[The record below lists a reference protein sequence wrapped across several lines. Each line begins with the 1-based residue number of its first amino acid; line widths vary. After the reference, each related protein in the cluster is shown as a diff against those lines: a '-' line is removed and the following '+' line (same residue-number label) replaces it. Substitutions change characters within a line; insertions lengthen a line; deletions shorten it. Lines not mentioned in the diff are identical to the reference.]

1 MSIDIGFRAPSETP
15 STPSVDT
22 LVALAD
28 PGIVDEVTGRDR
40 AADTELGGDHD
51 RDRTVHRGRRIRRE
65 LLRRPGFLLGLL
77 YVGLAIASAFVP
89 ILFTRTDPNATVP
102 ADKLLPPSL
111 DHLFG
116 TDDLGRDLFSRMIHG
131 SALSIEA
138 TLIAIGIAVVAGL
151 LLGVVSG
158 FARRWV
164 DVVLM
169 RFVDVLL
176 AIPALLLSLAI
187 VTALGFGTTNVA
199 IAVGVGM
206 TPGFARITRAEVL
219 RVKTLP
225 YIEAARGGG
234 ASWLRVVRRHVL
246 PNSWGP
252 VLVLAVLDFGTAI
265 LAVSSLSFL
274 GFGAPPPQSEW
285 GSLVANGRTYLI
297 TSPWLTLLPGLAVA
311 LVVFSLNHIAKTLEE
326 LQR

>member
-1 MSIDIGFRAPSETP
+1 
-15 STPSVDT
+15 
-22 LVALAD
+22 
-28 PGIVDEVTGRDR
+28 
-40 AADTELGGDHD
+40 
-51 RDRTVHRGRRIRRE
+51 
-65 LLRRPGFLLGLL
+65 
-77 YVGLAIASAFVP
+77 
-89 ILFTRTDPNATVP
+89 VP

-111 DHLFG
+111 AHVFG
-116 TDDLGRDLFSRMIHG
+116 TDELGRDLFARMVNG
-131 SALSIEA
+131 SALSVEA
-138 TLIAIGIAVVAGL
+138 TLIAIGIAVLAGL
-151 LLGVVSG
+151 VIGVVSG
-158 FARRWV
+158 FAGRIV
-164 DVVLM
+164 DAALM

-176 AIPALLLSLAI
+176 AIPALLLALAI

-199 IAVGVGM
+199 IAVGVGL

-219 RVKTLP
+219 RIKTLP
-225 YIEAARGGG
+225 YVEAARGGG
-234 ASWLRVVRRHVL
+234 ASWLSVVRRHIL

-285 GSLVANGRTYLI
+285 GSLIAGGRDYLI

-311 LVVFSLNHIAKTLEE
+311 LLVFSLNHIAKTLEE

>member
-1 MSIDIGFRAPSETP
+1 MSIDTDLRFAATRSAAEA
-15 STPSVDT
+15 DE

-28 PGIVDEVTGRDR
+28 AGIADEALGS
-40 AADTELGGDHD
+40 DTELD
-51 RDRTVHRGRRIRRE
+51 RDRTDHRGGRVRRE
-65 LLRRPGFLLGLL
+65 LLRRPGFLLAVL
-77 YVGLAIASAFVP
+77 YVGLAIVSAFVP
-89 ILFTRTDPNATVP
+89 ALFTRTDPNATVP
-102 ADKLLPPSL
+102 VDKLLPPSFA
-111 DHLFG
+111 HLFG
-116 TDDLGRDLFSRMIHG
+116 TDDLGRDLFARMVHG

-138 TLIAIGIAVVAGL
+138 TLIAIGIAVIAGL
-151 LLGVVSG
+151 VLGVVSG
-158 FARRWV
+158 FAGRWV

-187 VTALGFGTTNVA
+187 VTALGFGTVNVA

-252 VLVLAVLDFGTAI
+252 VVVLAVLDFGTAI

-285 GSLVANGRTYLI
+285 GSLVANGRNYLI

>member
-1 MSIDIGFRAPSETP
+1 MTL
-15 STPSVDT
+15 DT
-22 LVALAD
+22 DLD
-28 PGIVDEVTGRDR
+28 PGLDYRSIAFDP
-40 AADTELGGDHD
+40 AARVGSPSLD
-51 RDRTVHRGRRIRRE
+51 RDGTDSRRARIGRQ
-65 LLRRPGFLLGLL
+65 LLRRPGFLVAIL
-77 YVGLAIASAFVP
+77 YVLLAVVSAFAP
-89 ILFTRTDPNATVP
+89 WLFTRTDPDATVP
-102 ADKLLPPSL
+102 ADKLLAPSL
-111 DHLFG
+111 AHLFG
-116 TDDLGRDLFSRMIHG
+116 TDELGRDLFARMGNG
-131 SALSIEA
+131 SALSVEA
-138 TLIAIGIAVVAGL
+138 TLIAIGIALAAGL
-151 LLGVVSG
+151 VLGVVSG
-158 FARRWV
+158 FAGRIV
-164 DVVLM
+164 DVALM

-187 VTALGFGTTNVA
+187 VTALGFGTVNVA
-199 IAVGVGM
+199 IAVGVGL

-225 YIEAARGGG
+225 YVEAARGGG
-234 ASWLRVVRRHVL
+234 ASWLRVVRRHIL

-285 GSLVANGRTYLI
+285 GSLIAGGRDYLI

-311 LVVFSLNHIAKTLEE
+311 LIVFALNHIAKTLEE